1 MVVKMTSSNGGSLA
15 VLAGSEAGNGSSSAA
30 DVGGTDV
37 AVEACS
43 GGRVEDD
50 IADHSDDEQGG
61 DAGSDDS
68 DSMDFDDDDEDDGS
82 DLMSNTTLGDDIT
95 AQLAA
100 AGPVGMAAAAA
111 INSSKKRKRPHSF
124 ETNPSIRRRQQTRL
138 LRKLRQ
144 TIDEY
149 ATRVGQQA
157 IVLIATPG
165 KPQNN
170 FRVFG
175 AKPLEDVVKNVK
187 STDLETALAHH
198 APPPALDDPSL
209 YELPP
214 LVIDGIPTPVEKMT
228 QAQLRAFIPLMLKFS
243 TGRGKPGWGKESTRP
258 PWWPGE
264 VPWANVRMDARPEDD
279 KQRVSWT
286 HALRQIVINCY
297 KYHGREDLL
306 PAFLEDS
313 TEESNRPAK
322 VIKTESEAEQQAER
336 SADVIAQP
344 QQQQEQQQQQPPA
357 PPPSSQPAQHQQQ
370 QSIQQLVQTTSA
382 PASQFAPTVVQTIS
396 NPDGTVSI
404 IQVDPNNP
412 IITLPDGTTA
422 QVVATQGVATVNQC
436 DEDDSASHDQ
446 QQQHQN
452 DRNHHL
458 MNSKPMIWQFVPTSQ
473 ITGVTGSDGVTTLT
487 NSADGT
493 TVTTVDLSAVTEST
507 IGQEGQHHILLTGE
521 DGQSM
526 NAYPVSVSGMITV
539 PAMYQAMVANISQM
553 GQTDAS
559 VQVLGPLISSL
570 PKSDSN
576 GGDDG
581 AMVSTTSTG
590 GTTTGGMNVG
600 GLSVTPMLALG
611 PNGTQQHILQV
622 IDINQSRT
630 TAWLTVDGQQVTAAP
645 MVTSQLLGE
654 VDSSILASAM
664 QQVTS
669 GDVVDLQET
678 SPSSNSE

>member
-30 DVGGTDV
+30 DVDGTDA

-43 GGRVEDD
+43 GGRIEDD

-100 AGPVGMAAAAA
+100 AGNSAVIIIANWSGFHSFSCAGPVGMAAAAA

-187 STDLETALAHH
+187 ATVLQDLETALAHH

-306 PAFLEDS
+306 PAFLEDA
-313 TEESNRPAK
+313 TEETNRPAK
-322 VIKTESEAEQQAER
+322 VIKTESEAEQQADR

-344 QQQQEQQQQQPPA
+344 QQQQEQQQQQQPPA

-370 QSIQQLVQTTSA
+370 QSIQQLVQTSA
-382 PASQFAPTVVQTIS
+382 APSAQFAPTVVQTIS

-404 IQVDPNNP
+404 IQVDKQSVAMG
-412 IITLPDGTTA
+412 TLPSSTKVAIQTTDFVGNRTLSLGGSRS
-422 QVVATQGVATVNQC
+422 QLPVSPSIEDLDLGSGRLDHEQDYILDFGEGQCRVQHLWFQSVFDMLEHFRSHPIPLESGGSSDVTLTQYVVA
-436 DEDDSASHDQ
+436 ESAFQ
-446 QQQHQN
+446 YV
-452 DRNHHL
+452 
-458 MNSKPMIWQFVPTSQ
+458 MG
-473 ITGVTGSDGVTTLT
+473 TGV
-487 NSADGT
+487 
-493 TVTTVDLSAVTEST
+493 
-507 IGQEGQHHILLTGE
+507 
-521 DGQSM
+521 
-526 NAYPVSVSGMITV
+526 
-539 PAMYQAMVANISQM
+539 
-553 GQTDAS
+553 
-559 VQVLGPLISSL
+559 
-570 PKSDSN
+570 
-576 GGDDG
+576 
-581 AMVSTTSTG
+581 
-590 GTTTGGMNVG
+590 
-600 GLSVTPMLALG
+600 ML
-611 PNGTQQHILQV
+611 
-622 IDINQSRT
+622 
-630 TAWLTVDGQQVTAAP
+630 
-645 MVTSQLLGE
+645 
-654 VDSSILASAM
+654 
-664 QQVTS
+664 
-669 GDVVDLQET
+669 
-678 SPSSNSE
+678 